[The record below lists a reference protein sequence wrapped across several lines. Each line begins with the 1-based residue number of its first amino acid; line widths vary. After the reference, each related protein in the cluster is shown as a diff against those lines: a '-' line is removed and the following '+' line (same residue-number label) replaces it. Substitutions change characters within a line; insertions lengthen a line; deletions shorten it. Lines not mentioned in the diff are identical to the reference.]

1 MGNSDQR
8 NGQDQCVMEVY
19 LKSVPEGDYMLK
31 TKWGQMYMEC
41 F

>member
-8 NGQDQCVMEVY
+8 NEQDQCVMEVY

-31 TKWGQMYMEC
+31 TRWGQISLDY